1 MIVVIISW
9 IYIFLISITI
19 GLGVNRALS
28 RLIPVPEVTEF
39 GITGLCVTGLTTLT
53 VYTETFSIFYKVG
66 ALCHILM
73 LVTAV
78 IIWLKMRNE
87 LREVLL
93 RSVKEIRGSRLLIF
107 VLIILAGAFFTSRG
121 TFHTDTGI
129 YHAQAIRLLE
139 EYGVLKGLGN
149 LQLHFAYNS
158 AYLSLCALFTLSF
171 ILPFALHTMTGFF
184 MVLFSVYSAFGL
196 FGFAGHK
203 RHGADFAR
211 IALLIYSLTNLT
223 GLQSPAT
230 DYGTMFFSLYI
241 LVEWISRAEEKSSVD
256 KARDIAVYGYLS
268 VLSIFVVSMKLSA
281 ALLVVLAVLP
291 AVMLVQRKMWKE
303 LVCFLLIGFVS
314 FLPYLVRNVVI
325 SGWLFYPVAA
335 IDLFDVVW
343 KIPAEYMK
351 VDSDQIKVWGRCLY
365 DITKVDEGV
374 TSWLPIWWEERRH
387 YEEMLIYSQFVA
399 AFLLGVTAIVRGIK
413 KELNAAVCVFY
424 LAVVINIAMW
434 FFTAPFIRYGLAFLL
449 VFPLCAVGEALE
461 IIAGKKS
468 VLLGLAAALIAVN
481 FGSWIDNYFTDDM
494 VFVKHYLTSGYY
506 ITPVPFDNPQ
516 MSTMDMDGLTV
527 YVAGL
532 DEVNSYYT
540 CPGTCYDFMA
550 ERTELIG
557 EGIRSGFKPKE
568 AVR

>member
-9 IYIFLISITI
+9 IYIFLISITV

-28 RLIPVPEVTEF
+28 KLIPVPAVKEF
-39 GITGLCVTGLTTLT
+39 GLTGLCVTGIVSLT
-53 VYTETFSIFYKVG
+53 VYAEAFSIFYKVG
-66 ALCHILM
+66 AVCHVLM
-73 LVTAV
+73 LAGALFAGWVFRKEL
-78 IIWLKMRNE
+78 LK
-87 LREVLL
+87 LL
-93 RSVKEIRGSRLLIF
+93 RDFMGSLKGNRLILF
-107 VLIILAGAFFTSRG
+107 CLIILAGAFFTSRG

-149 LQLHFAYNS
+149 LQLHYAYNS

-184 MVLFSVYSAFGL
+184 MVLFVVHAVFGL
-196 FGFAGHK
+196 FDFTKHT

-211 IALLIYSLTNLT
+211 IAVIIYALTNMT

-230 DYGTMFFSLYI
+230 DYGTMFLTLYI
-241 LVEWISRAEEKSSVD
+241 LTEWLAWAEEGSFVD
-256 KARDIAVYGYLS
+256 RTRDIAVYGYLS

-281 ALLVVLAVLP
+281 ALMVVLAVLP
-291 AVMLVQRKMWKE
+291 AFYIVRNKMWKE
-303 LVCFLLIGFVS
+303 LVAFLAIGFLS
-314 FLPYLVRNVVI
+314 FLPFLVRNVII

-335 IDLFDVVW
+335 IDFFDVVW

-365 DITKVDEGV
+365 DITRVDEGV
-374 TSWLPIWWEERRH
+374 SSWLPIWWEEKRH

-399 AFLLGVTAIVRGIK
+399 GILLAVSAVIRGIK
-413 KELNAAVCVFY
+413 KELNVAVCVFY
-424 LAVVINIAMW
+424 IAVVINIVMW

-449 VFPLCAVGEALE
+449 MLPLCIVGDTID
-461 IIAGKKS
+461 IIREKKS
-468 VLLGLAAALIAVN
+468 ILLALTASLVVIN

-506 ITPVPFDNPQ
+506 VTPVPFDNPE
-516 MSTMDMDGLTV
+516 MTAINMDGLTV

-532 DEVNSYYT
+532 DEINSYYT

-550 ERTELIG
+550 ERSELIG
-557 EGIRSGFKPKE
+557 DSIWDGFKAK
-568 AVR
+568 

>member
-28 RLIPVPEVTEF
+28 RLIPVPAVSES
-39 GITGLCVTGLTTLT
+39 GITGLCVTGITTLT
-53 VYTETFSIFYKVG
+53 VYAEVFSIFYKVG
-66 ALCHILM
+66 ALCHIL
-73 LVTAV
+73 VPAAAV
-78 IIWLKMRNE
+78 IIGFKMRGE
-87 LREVLL
+87 LGEIILNL
-93 RSVKEIRGSRLLIF
+93 RREIRGNRLVVL
-107 VLIILAGAFFTSRG
+107 VLIVLAGAFFTSRG

-184 MVLFSVYSAFGL
+184 MVVFSVYAAFGL
-196 FGFAGHK
+196 FGFAEHR
-203 RHGADFAR
+203 RHGGDFAR
-211 IALLIYSLTNLT
+211 IALLIYSVTNLT

-241 LVEWISRAEEKSSVD
+241 LVEWISWAEEKSTGD
-256 KARDIAVYGYLS
+256 KIRDIAEYGYLS

-291 AVMLVQRKMWKE
+291 AVMLVQKKMWKE
-303 LVCFLLIGFVS
+303 LVSFLLIGFLS
-314 FLPYLVRNVVI
+314 FLPYLVRNVII

-365 DITKVDEGV
+365 DITKVDEGI
-374 TSWLPIWWEERRH
+374 TTWLPVWWEERRH

-399 AFLLGVTAIVRGIK
+399 ALLLGATAVTRAVK
-413 KELNAAVCVFY
+413 KELNGAVCVFY

-434 FFTAPFIRYGLAFLL
+434 FLTAPFIRYGLAFLL
-449 VFPLCAVGEALE
+449 IFPLCAVGDALDV
-461 IIAGKKS
+461 IIGKKS
-468 VLLGLAAALIAVN
+468 VILGLAALLIAVN

-494 VFVKHYLTSGYY
+494 VFVKHYIMSGNYV
-506 ITPVPFDNPQ
+506 TPVPFDNPQ
-516 MSTMDMDGLTV
+516 MSAMDMNGLTV

-532 DEVNSYYT
+532 DEINSYYT

-557 EGIRSGFKPKE
+557 KDIYSGFKPKE
-568 AVR
+568 K